1 METRSIGKTVLY
13 YNPGDEAAADLV
25 ERACAC
31 SLDLIRELWRLEPPD
46 ECQVHVMTS
55 WRQFLFGSAP
65 AAWRIYLALTL
76 PLRRARIQQVWD
88 LAGGWA
94 LRYGERHVVGI
105 KPPRLLEQMDEDVR
119 TRVFVPREADE
130 AVQHNVCHELV
141 HACSEHLHLPTWLHE
156 GLAMVTVDRFAQ
168 RPTVKAETLDALL
181 TGSKENALRRGGDGQ
196 AGLEGLLHRAVRGYW
211 IVRLLEEAHP
221 GFVRSLLDSRHPA
234 PWIEKRLAARLG
246 LDPERLDERLTAM
259 ARRGLVFDLS
269 KGEKRYVSL
278 APVVIGFF
286 ELTFMRAGDDLPR
299 AELAR
304 LFEEYFFEG
313 DGAFAEAVFG
323 GHTQVGRSLVRETAL
338 PKDATEVLDHERAT
352 RIAETATSAAV
363 SLCAC
368 RHHSE
373 HLGTA
378 CDAPRRVCLSFGAG
392 ADALVRTGQI
402 RHRVAC
408 PGMERDAAQPL
419 AQRVCHDRPVAGQDR
434 DHLRPVPGRRG
445 LERQEASPRQPGS
458 ARLIR

>member
-13 YNPGDEAAADLV
+13 YDPGDEAAADLV
-25 ERACAC
+25 ERACAR

-196 AGLEGLLHRAVRGYW
+196 AGLEGLLYLAVRGYW
-211 IVRLLEEAHP
+211 ITRYLAEAHP
-221 GFVRSLLDSRHPA
+221 ALLSR
-234 PWIEKRLAARLG
+234 
-246 LDPERLDERLTAM
+246 
-259 ARRGLVFDLS
+259 
-269 KGEKRYVSL
+269 
-278 APVVIGFF
+278 
-286 ELTFMRAGDDLPR
+286 
-299 AELAR
+299 
-304 LFEEYFFEG
+304 
-313 DGAFAEAVFG
+313 
-323 GHTQVGRSLVRETAL
+323 Q
-338 PKDATEVLDHERAT
+338 
-352 RIAETATSAAV
+352 
-363 SLCAC
+363 
-368 RHHSE
+368 
-373 HLGTA
+373 
-378 CDAPRRVCLSFGAG
+378 
-392 ADALVRTGQI
+392 
-402 RHRVAC
+402 
-408 PGMERDAAQPL
+408 L
-419 AQRVCHDRPVAGQDR
+419 AQRQPHGDLEDAVAAGLAMSREEFWRRIDGIAVS
-434 DHLRPVPGRRG
+434 HFEVSFVRRG
-445 LERQEASPRQPGS
+445 G
-458 ARLIR
+458 